1 MHNVCFV
8 SIHLNIERI
17 VYADDLNDELRE
29 YGRLMI
35 ITTFSLID
43 IP

>member
-1 MHNVCFV
+1 MLCAYLFEHSMYCT
-8 SIHLNIERI
+8 
-17 VYADDLNDELRE
+17 DDLNDELRE